1 MENANFMLLEDKV
14 PVYSTTDI
22 ASEEIT
28 KLNSGDEIIF
38 DEKLKKNQIQWAS
51 IVLSDGRKGYI
62 KADAKGIRIHL
73 AALKQSSADVF
84 ERPGLSSK
92 VIKTYN
98 QGERFQIIG
107 GVQQDNLMWVKTE
120 SLSGVIG
127 FIQGGVK
134 VEEVVQTTPSEK
146 WPVRGGYIGAGIGVA
161 IVIYFSFF
169 NGDDHVTAG
178 IVKLMFVVA
187 FIAGFIIGYLLTQIF
202 IKIKRSIVQ

>member
-84 ERPGLSSK
+84 EAPGLSSK

-107 GVQQDNLMWVKTE
+107 GVQQDNMMWVKTE

-146 WPVRGGYIGAGIGVA
+146 WPVRGGYIGAGVGVA
-161 IVIYFSFF
+161 IVFYFSFF
-169 NGDDHVTAG
+169 SGGDYAG
-178 IVKLMFVVA
+178 IVKLMFLVA
-187 FIAGFIIGYLLTQIF
+187 FIAGFIIGYLFTGII
-202 IKIKRSIVQ
+202 IKIKRSIVHS